1 MNSNRKAA
9 LVAGSLF
16 LIAMAASLTGGGLL
30 EPILS
35 TPGYLSTLYAD
46 SNQVW
51 TGMSL
56 ELINAIAVVG
66 IAAALYPVLKTHN
79 ESMAIGYVGFRII
92 ESFCCIISAIVPLLL
107 IPLSQK
113 YSGTGINENSGI
125 QALSTVIMEVRV
137 QMAGLLIPVFF
148 CLGALLLYSLLYTSR
163 LLPRFIPVW
172 GIIGVLSIAAIN
184 LFEFDTNIKMM
195 LALPIILNEI
205 FMGIWLIAKGFNQS
219 GTVSE
224 SV

>member
-9 LVAGSLF
+9 IVAGSLF
-16 LIAMAASLTGGGLL
+16 LIAMAASLIGGGLL
-30 EPILS
+30 ETILS
-35 TPGYLSTLYAD
+35 VPDYLSKLYAD

-66 IAAALYPVLKTHN
+66 IAAALFPVLKPYN
-79 ESMAIGYVGFRII
+79 ESMATGYVGFRII
-92 ESFCCIISAIVPLLL
+92 ESFCCIIAVIVPLLL
-107 IPLSQK
+107 VPLSQK
-113 YSGTGINENSGI
+113 YTGANMSDNSVI
-125 QALSTVIMEVRV
+125 QTLSTVLMNVRI

-148 CLGALLLYSLLYTSR
+148 SLGALLLYSVLYTSK

-172 GIIGVLSIAAIN
+172 GLIGVLSITALN
-184 LFEFDTNIKMM
+184 LFEFDTHIKMM

-219 GTVSE
+219 GKISY
-224 SV
+224 